1 MRKFK
6 LHPKVAV
13 VNANFGLCEDHER
26 ELKESD
32 FPSGNAG
39 ILLEKGFLIEI
50 KEKEKEKKKEET
62 KK

>member
-13 VNANFGLCEDHER
+13 VNANFGLCEDHNK

-32 FPSGNAG
+32 FPEGNAE
-39 ILLEKGFLIEI
+39 ILLNKGFLIEI
-50 KEKEKEKKKEET
+50 KEKEKKKSDS